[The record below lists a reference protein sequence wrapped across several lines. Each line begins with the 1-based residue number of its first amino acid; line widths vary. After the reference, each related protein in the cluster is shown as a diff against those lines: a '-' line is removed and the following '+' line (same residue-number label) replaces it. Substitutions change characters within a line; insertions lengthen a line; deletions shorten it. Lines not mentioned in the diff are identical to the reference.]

1 MTMLTSFLDH
11 LSTVPAP
18 IPSVTLASNQ
28 SPSSGN
34 PVWVTLLVGLAGAL
48 LAGAG
53 AFAGAWRSSRVLR
66 QNTERTLEHE
76 RTRLLNERF
85 STAAELL
92 GHSEAACRLA
102 GVHAMAGLADDWTE
116 RRQTCIDVLCAYLRM
131 PYPQDPE
138 EDTPAGED
146 PTGQANREVRLTVIR
161 TIRDHLLPATPPET
175 AWSGYDLDFT
185 GAVFDG
191 GDFSNASFSGGKVRF
206 TGATFSGGTVSFYGA
221 TFCGG
226 AVGFY
231 GATFSGGE
239 VNFRGA
245 TFSGGTVNFRGAT
258 FSGGEVNFRGATFSG
273 DEVNFGRA
281 EFSGGEVSFYGA
293 EFSGGEVSF
302 YGTKFSGS
310 VVNFYGT
317 ELSAGEVNFGRT
329 TFSGGAVN
337 FRSTTFSGGE
347 VSFHGV
353 KFSSGEVSFY
363 GVKFSSGEVSF
374 YGVKFSSGEVNF
386 KGAKFSGAWVTF
398 HAAQFDGGVVDM
410 RDVATWSR
418 PPFFDDGLLTAPPA
432 GLLLPGP
439 LPKPKP

>member
-11 LSTVPAP
+11 LSTVPGP
-18 IPSVTLASNQ
+18 TPSVTPAANQ
-28 SPSSGN
+28 SPSSGT

-48 LAGAG
+48 LASAG
-53 AFAGAWRSSRVLR
+53 AFAGAWRSSRALR

-92 GHSEAACRLA
+92 GHNEAACRLA

-131 PYPQDPE
+131 PYPQGPK
-138 EDTPAGED
+138 DTPADAD
-146 PTGQANREVRLTVIR
+146 PNGQANREVRLTVIR

-206 TGATFSGGTVSFYGA
+206 TGATFPGGAVSFYGA
-221 TFCGG
+221 TFSGG

-231 GATFSGGE
+231 GATFSGGA

-245 TFSGGTVNFRGAT
+245 TFSGGAVNFRGAT
-258 FSGGEVNFRGATFSG
+258 FSGGAVNFRGATFSGGAVNFRGATFSGGAVNFRGATFSG
-273 DEVNFGRA
+273 DVVNFGRA
-281 EFSGGEVSFYGA
+281 EFSGGEVG
-293 EFSGGEVSF
+293 
-302 YGTKFSGS
+302 
-310 VVNFYGT
+310 
-317 ELSAGEVNFGRT
+317 
-329 TFSGGAVN
+329 
-337 FRSTTFSGGE
+337 
-347 VSFHGV
+347 FHGA

-363 GVKFSSGEVSF
+363 GTEFSAGEVSF
-374 YGVKFSSGEVNF
+374 RNSKFSGGEVGFYGAKLSSGEVNF
-386 KGAKFSGAWVTF
+386 KGAKFSGATVTF
-398 HAAQFDGGVVDM
+398 HTAQFDGGVVDM

-418 PPFFDDGLLTAPPA
+418 PPSFDDGLLTAPPA
-432 GLLLPGP
+432 GLLLPGQ
-439 LPKPKP
+439 LPKPIP